1 MTFAGLNRSVADITE
16 DDNARRP
23 GTAGPGSP
31 ACYDEGVR
39 WTALIVPCMVPCA
52 VLGVLAATAAADPHR
67 VEIRAQTRLALDR
80 VRLIGDDQ
88 AEIRG
93 QLLDSLTGDGV
104 AGQVVTIQVGQDGAT
119 VPATTGPDGRFRVTA
134 PVAPGPQA
142 IDLTYRGSALIE
154 GSQLRETTDPSRAQV
169 ALTIDVEEAPG
180 GLQVT
185 VRATADDRP
194 VELPIALSVGP
205 TDGTLAL
212 LPAATSA
219 TPYLLTRKAAG
230 GPGPRRLRAEFVG
243 DGTRQ
248 AATAERTVELTVATT
263 TTIQLSA
270 PRIAYEDDLVVSG
283 KVVERSETGGGDPD
297 GSAGGA
303 GGKAPRG
310 IAEDGPPVARAAVT
324 LTSGERRLAQGA
336 TGEDGSYR
344 FRVEG
349 QILGQGQWGL
359 QVQADPGKPSIRP
372 SRSPPQIVRVSAPQP
387 VPVSYTIAAFL
398 ATACAAGGFFAAR
411 ARPWHRL
418 RRPAPPAEMPVHGA
432 LDEPLDGGLVV
443 ARPGLVS
450 TLRRAS
456 DDGFSGAVRDAV
468 RGRPVA
474 DAAVRLRLGDL
485 HRAVTTGA
493 DGSFALEG
501 LALGEWSAQVEAPG
515 HVTETFVVSIPH
527 RGELRGVRVDLVP
540 VRERVF
546 QLYRRA
552 AEPLLPEPRLWGVW
566 SPRQIVDHVR
576 GKHPTPAL
584 AELTDFVEEVYF
596 SPRVAE
602 ETVLPV
608 ASERVDRAIRERGRA
623 AS

>member
-1 MTFAGLNRSVADITE
+1 
-16 DDNARRP
+16 
-23 GTAGPGSP
+23 
-31 ACYDEGVR
+31 
-39 WTALIVPCMVPCA
+39 MVPCI
-52 VLGVLAATAAADPHR
+52 VLGVLAATTAAEPPR
-67 VEIRAQTRLALDR
+67 VEIRAQTRLTLDR
-80 VRLIGDDQ
+80 VQLLGDDQ

-93 QLLDSLTGDGV
+93 QLLDGLTGDGI
-104 AGQVVTIQVGQDGAT
+104 ADQVVTIQVGGPGGET
-119 VPATTGPDGRFRVTA
+119 VRATTGQDGRFRVKA
-134 PVAPGPQA
+134 PVAPGPQD
-142 IDLTYRGSALIE
+142 IDLTFRGGALIE

-169 ALTIDVEEAPG
+169 VLTIDVEDAPG
-180 GLQVT
+180 GLRVT

-194 VELPIALSVGP
+194 VPLPIKLSVGA
-205 TDGTLAL
+205 TDDKLAPLTPDTTSGTAFV
-212 LPAATSA
+212 
-219 TPYLLTRKAAG
+219 LTRKAAG
-230 GPGPRRLRAEFVG
+230 GPGPRRLRAEFKG
-243 DGTRQ
+243 DDTRQ
-248 AATAERTVELTVATT
+248 PATAERSVELTAAST

-283 KVVERSETGGGDPD
+283 KVVD
-297 GSAGGA
+297 
-303 GGKAPRG
+303 
-310 IAEDGPPVARAAVT
+310 EDGPPVARAAVT
-324 LTSGERRLAQGA
+324 LTSGDRRLAQGA

-372 SRSPPQIVRVSAPQP
+372 SRSPPEVVRVSAPQP
-387 VPVSYTIAAFL
+387 VPVSYTIAAFV

-411 ARPWHRL
+411 AKPWHKL
-418 RRPAPPAEMPVHGA
+418 RRPAPPAEMSVHGA
-432 LDEPLDGGLVV
+432 LDEPLDGGLV
-443 ARPGLVS
+443 AAKPGLVS

-456 DDGFSGAVRDAV
+456 DDGFAGAVRDAV

-485 HRAVTTGA
+485 RRAVTTGA

-501 LALGEWSAQVEAPG
+501 LAFGEWAAQVTAPG

-576 GKHPTPAL
+576 RKHPTPAL

-596 SPRVAE
+596 SPRLAE
-602 ETVLPV
+602 ETVLPM
-608 ASERVDRAIRERGRA
+608 AAERVDRAIHERGRA

>member
-1 MTFAGLNRSVADITE
+1 
-16 DDNARRP
+16 
-23 GTAGPGSP
+23 
-31 ACYDEGVR
+31 
-39 WTALIVPCMVPCA
+39 MVPCA
-52 VLGVLAATAAADPHR
+52 VLGVLATTAAAELHR
-67 VEIRAQTRLALDR
+67 VEIRAQTRLSLDR
-80 VRLIGDDQ
+80 VRLTGDDQ
-88 AEIRG
+88 AEIGG
-93 QLLDSLTGDGV
+93 QLLDSLTGEGIAD
-104 AGQVVTIQVGQDGAT
+104 QVVTIQIGAAGGQGGELVRARTGQDG
-119 VPATTGPDGRFRVTA
+119 RFSVKA

-142 IDLTYRGSALIE
+142 IDLTFRGGGLVE
-154 GSQLRETTDPSRAQV
+154 GSQLHETTDPSRAQV
-169 ALTIDVEEAPG
+169 VLTIDVDEAPG
-180 GLQVT
+180 GVRIT

-194 VELPIALSVGP
+194 VPPLPIALSVGAP
-205 TDGTLAL
+205 DGPLAPLPGATD
-212 LPAATSA
+212 ATSA
-219 TPYLLTRKAAG
+219 TSAVPYLLTRQAAG
-230 GPGPRRLRAEFVG
+230 GPGSRRLRAEFKG
-243 DGTRQ
+243 DDTRQ
-248 AATAERTVELTVATT
+248 AATAERTVELTAAST

-283 KVVERSETGGGDPD
+283 KVVS
-297 GSAGGA
+297 
-303 GGKAPRG
+303 
-310 IAEDGPPVARAAVT
+310 EDGPPVARAAVT
-324 LTSGERRLAQGA
+324 LSSGERRLAQGA

-349 QILGQGQWGL
+349 EILGQGQWGL
-359 QVQADPGKPSIRP
+359 QVQADPGQPSIRP
-372 SRSPPQIVRVSAPQP
+372 SRSPPEIVRVSAPQP

-411 ARPWHRL
+411 AKPWHKL
-418 RRPAPPAEMPVHGA
+418 RRPAPPAEMSVHGA

-443 ARPGLVS
+443 AKPGLVS

-456 DDGFSGAVRDAV
+456 DDGFSGVVRDAV

-474 DAAVRLRLGDL
+474 DAVVRLQLGEL
-485 HRAVTTGA
+485 PRAVTTGA
-493 DGSFALEG
+493 DGSFAFEG
-501 LALGEWSAQVEAPG
+501 LAPGEWSAQVAASG

-576 GKHPTPAL
+576 SRRPTPAL

-596 SPRVAE
+596 SARVAE
-602 ETVLPV
+602 ETALPV